1 MLSLSL
7 SCWLESFVFPSY
19 FTYLTLTCAC
29 LVTAITIA
37 TAIIVAFSGYTVTA
51 SSYVQFLNTF
61 IETMSFTGAIAL
73 QFFTAAQNS
82 ETFLVIT
89 TGTILFCGIYFFI
102 ANGLVRPKIRN
113 TILCR
118 KDPLGSRGKPFAG
131 QITPSIS
138 SSTTALT
145 DRVPKGR
152 QVQRQIPLRYRNE
165 MNLDYIGGYLGYP
178 IEMLSEVAE
187 GRRIRKKKGFLSN
200 GQVRGSSEV

>member
-1 MLSLSL
+1 M
-7 SCWLESFVFPSY
+7 
-19 FTYLTLTCAC
+19 
-29 LVTAITIA
+29 
-37 TAIIVAFSGYTVTA
+37 AFSGYTVTA

-61 IETMSFTGAIAL
+61 IETMSFTGVIAL
-73 QFFTAAQNS
+73 QFITAAQSS

-102 ANGLVRPKIRN
+102 ANGLFRPKIRN

-118 KDPLGSRGKPFAG
+118 KDPLYSHGKPFAG

-145 DRVPKGR
+145 EQVSKGR
-152 QVQRQIPLRYRNE
+152 QAQRHIPVSYRNE
-165 MNLDYIGGYLGYP
+165 MSLDYIDGHLGYP
-178 IEMLSEVAE
+178 IKMLSEVAE
-187 GRRIRKKKGFLSN
+187 GRRIRKKKGFLTN